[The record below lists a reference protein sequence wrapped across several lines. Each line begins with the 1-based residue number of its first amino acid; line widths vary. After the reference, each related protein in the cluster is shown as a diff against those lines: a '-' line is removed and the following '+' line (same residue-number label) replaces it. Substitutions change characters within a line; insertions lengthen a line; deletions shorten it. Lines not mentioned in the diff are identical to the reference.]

1 MTSLEASLAARP
13 VDRRKGLSIALL
25 GGMAISLDIPMVRLT
40 DGDMWSVQ
48 FLRSFN
54 VVTVTLAVW
63 LAAKLIFNKRIELVP
78 GRLGLPVIAIY
89 GVSTLLFFYAV
100 YATTTANLVFILAF
114 NPMFGALFGW
124 LILNEKPRAPT
135 FLAMAVMAAG
145 VFIIVQEGL
154 SGGHLLGD
162 LAALTAAMTIA
173 VAVTLSRL
181 SGRDMGFAA
190 LISAIV
196 PASIAGMLVFN
207 QGGLHMAAPGW
218 TMLNGLALVPTAFY
232 CLALAPVY
240 ISGPT
245 VGMFYLLE
253 TIFAPVWVWMIFK
266 EVPSAQT
273 MIGGGILLSALIA
286 HSVWEL
292 AEESRARTAG

>member
-1 MTSLEASLAARP
+1 LAARP
-13 VDRRKGLSIALL
+13 ADSKKGLAIALL
-25 GGMAISLDIPMVRLT
+25 GGLAISLDIPMVRLT
-40 DGDMWSVQ
+40 HGDMWSVQ
-48 FLRSFN
+48 FMRSFN
-54 VVTVTLAVW
+54 VVIVTLIIW
-63 LAAKLIFNKRIELVP
+63 FAARVIFKKRIELVP

-124 LILNEKPRAPT
+124 LILKERPRPPT
-135 FLAMAVMAAG
+135 FLAMAAMTIG

-154 SGGHLLGD
+154 SGGHFLGD
-162 LAALTAAMTIA
+162 LAALAAAMSIA

-196 PASIAGMLVFN
+196 PASIAGILVWN
-207 QGGLHMAAPGW
+207 QGGLQMSAPGW
-218 TMLNGLALVPTAFY
+218 TVLNGTVLVPTAFY
-232 CLALAPVY
+232 CLALAPVF

-253 TIFAPVWVWMIFK
+253 TILAPVWVWLIFK
-266 EVPSAQT
+266 EAPSAQT
-273 MIGGGILLSALIA
+273 LAGGGILLTALIA

-292 AEESRARTAG
+292 NEERRTRAPG

>member
-1 MTSLEASLAARP
+1 MAARP
-13 VDRRKGLSIALL
+13 VDRKKGLSIALL

-48 FLRSFN
+48 FLRSAN
-54 VVTVTLAVW
+54 VVFVTLAIW
-63 LAAKLIFNKRIELVP
+63 LAARLIFNKRIELVP
-78 GRLGLPVIAIY
+78 GRWGPPVIAMY

-124 LILNEKPRAPT
+124 LILKERPRPPT
-135 FLAMAVMAAG
+135 FLAMGVMAAG

-154 SGGHLLGD
+154 SGGHFLGD
-162 LAALTAAMTIA
+162 LAALVAAATIA
-173 VAVTLSRL
+173 LAVTLSRL

-190 LISAIV
+190 LISAVV
-196 PASIAGMLVFN
+196 PALVAGILVWN
-207 QGGLHMAAPGW
+207 QGGLHMNAPGW
-218 TMLNGLALVPTAFY
+218 TMLNGLVLVPTAFY

-273 MIGGGILLSALIA
+273 LIGGGILLAALIA
-286 HSVWEL
+286 HSIWEL
-292 AEESRARTAG
+292 SEERRARTRG